1 MALLIAG
8 IVLFIAT
15 HLVRP
20 FAPGLRAA
28 AIARLGKS
36 GFMAIHG
43 IVSLLSLV
51 MMAYGFVQ
59 AREAGG
65 SIFYQPPTFMAHI
78 TLLLMVIASI
88 CLVAA
93 FLPAGYIRAKLK
105 FPALVAIKLWA
116 FSHLLANGESYSVLL
131 FGAILAWAVILRITL
146 KKRIASGEATLPS
159 FVSVSYD
166 LISVVLGV
174 ALYVV
179 IVMWLHEWLIGVAP
193 LATM

>member
-1 MALLIAG
+1 MTLLIAG
-8 IVLFIAT
+8 IILFIAT

-20 FAPGLRAA
+20 FAPGLRAS
-28 AIARLGKS
+28 AIASLGKS
-36 GFMAIHG
+36 GFMAVHG

-59 AREAGG
+59 ARETGG
-65 SIFYQPPTFMAHI
+65 SILYQPPVFMAHI
-78 TLLLMVIASI
+78 TLTLMLIATV

-131 FGAILAWAVILRITL
+131 FGAILVWAVILRITL
-146 KKRIASGEATLPS
+146 KKRISSGEAKLPV
-159 FVSVSYD
+159 FVSVVYD
-166 LISVVLGV
+166 LIAIVLGV
-174 ALYVV
+174 ALYGVTV
-179 IVMWLHEWLIGVAP
+179 LKLHEWVIGVAP
-193 LATM
+193 LVM